1 MMNSPKVIY
10 KGKYTYGLSNPLN
23 HNSKDTKK
31 IKTDINNMIDYYADK
46 NKEVVGMI
54 DYYMGSKQDN
64 KLNLIME
71 NGKYATSKDVEKIK
85 KQFIKANEN
94 SNLWKG
100 VISFDNE
107 WLNQTVTIKEL
118 ENVMAKEVIPKF
130 LKKCGF
136 VDMKKMRYC
145 FSIHGNTN
153 HLHIHLAFTELKP
166 NYMNRDGKINYRRL
180 GMITKD
186 EREYLLNQTVI
197 SLERKS
203 IMNPLITTLNKDVE
217 ELKKYFN
224 SNDKNFILK
233 DIKNIKMEE
242 KIIRLGYLINMYRDG
257 NIGKKVK
264 YGSIKDNEIGMEIK
278 NLTNEVKKYLFN
290 DRSSILYKEKSKVDN
305 DLKKLN
311 NYYLKIN
318 EQNHFEKNLKENKLV
333 ITKEK
338 YVDSFIS
345 NAIVNHAMFRTN
357 KIYNTL
363 KTKNTESKITLDDL
377 LQELSFEQYQK
388 YKTKNLKLMILK
400 NNLSGNTN
408 YQKFIISNNVMR
420 TVKNLNDEME
430 EYAKEFHNLFVNK
443 DYEKNNR
450 G

>member
-1 MMNSPKVIY
+1 MNSPKVIY

-31 IKTDINNMIDYYADK
+31 IKTDINN
-46 NKEVVGMI
+46 MI

-118 ENVMAKEVIPKF
+118 ENIMAKEVIPKF

-203 IMNPLITTLNKDVE
+203 IMKPLITTLNKDVE

-388 YKTKNLKLMILK
+388 YKNKNLKLTILK

-420 TVKNLNDEME
+420 AVKNLNDEME

>member
-1 MMNSPKVIY
+1 MSY
-10 KGKYTYGLSNPLN
+10 KPLKKEDSLSELISQINDCKIICDNMLKKAN
-23 HNSKDTKK
+23 NFDEWILWFTKAKK
-31 IKTDINNMIDYYADK
+31 INVNFTYR
-46 NKEVVGMI
+46 
-54 DYYMGSKQDN
+54 
-64 KLNLIME
+64 
-71 NGKYATSKDVEKIK
+71 
-85 KQFIKANEN
+85 FIKANEN

-107 WLNQTVTIKEL
+107 WLNQTITIKEL

-136 VDMKKMRYC
+136 VDIKKMRYC

-186 EREYLLNQTVI
+186 EREFLLNQTVI

-203 IMNPLITTLNKDVE
+203 IMKPLITNLNKDID

-224 SNDKNFILK
+224 SKDKNFILK

-242 KIIRLGYLINMYRDG
+242 KIIKLGYLINMYRDG
-257 NIGKKVK
+257 NVGKKVK
-264 YGSIKDNEIGMEIK
+264 YGSIKNNEIGLEIK
-278 NLTNEVKKYLFN
+278 SLTNEIKKYLF
-290 DRSSILYKEKSKVDN
+290 DDKSSILYKEKSKVNN

-338 YVDSFIS
+338 YIDSFIS

-363 KTKNTESKITLDDL
+363 KTKNTENKITLDDL
-377 LQELSFEQYQK
+377 LQELSYEQYQR
-388 YKTKNLKLMILK
+388 YKNKDLKLILLK

-408 YQKFIISNNVMR
+408 YQKFIISQNVMKA
-420 TVKNLNDEME
+420 VKNLNEEME
-430 EYAKEFHNLFVNK
+430 EYAKEFHELFVNK
-443 DYEKNNR
+443 DYEKNSWR
-450 G
+450 